1 MHILTNEL
9 IGKFQTRDP
18 IEIAKGLGVHVLYE
32 ELGMINGYY
41 NEIGDLKF
49 IHINNRLSEE
59 QQLFT
64 AAHELGHSILHE
76 RTNVLFLHAF
86 THERTGRMEH
96 EANVFATFLLISDEV
111 VEEYKHLSVPNLM
124 NMFNLNEQLII
135 DRFFN

>member
-1 MHILTNEL
+1 MYILTNEL
-9 IGKFQTRDP
+9 IEKFQSRDP
-18 IEIAKGLGVHVLYE
+18 IEIAKGLGIRVLYE

-59 QQLFT
+59 QQIFT

-111 VEEYKHLSVPNLM
+111 VEEYKHLSVPRLM
-124 NMFNLNEQLII
+124 TMYNLNEQLII

>member
-9 IGKFQTRDP
+9 IEKFQTRDP
-18 IEIAKGLGVHVLYE
+18 IVIARGMDIHVLYE
-32 ELGMINGYY
+32 ELGRINGYY

-49 IHINNRLSEE
+49 IHINNSLSEE
-59 QQLFT
+59 QQIFT

-96 EANVFATFLLISDEV
+96 EANLFATYLLISDEE
-111 VEEYKHLSVPNLM
+111 VEEYKHLSVPRLM
-124 NMFNLNEQLII
+124 TMYDLNEQLII
-135 DRFFN
+135 ERFFN

>member
-1 MHILTNEL
+1 MYILTNEL
-9 IGKFQTRDP
+9 IEKFQSRDP
-18 IEIAKGLGVHVLYE
+18 IEIAKGLGIRVLYE

-59 QQLFT
+59 QQIFT

-86 THERTGRMEH
+86 THERTGRMEY
-96 EANVFATFLLISDEV
+96 EANLFATFLLISDEV
-111 VEEYKHLSVPNLM
+111 VEEYKHLSVPRLM
-124 NMFNLNEQLII
+124 TMYNLNEQLII

>member
-1 MHILTNEL
+1 MYILTNEL
-9 IGKFQTRDP
+9 IEKFQSRDP
-18 IEIAKGLGVHVLYE
+18 IEIAKGLGIRLLYE

-59 QQLFT
+59 QEIFT

-86 THERTGRMEH
+86 THERTGRMEY
-96 EANVFATFLLISDEV
+96 EANLFATFLLISDEV
-111 VEEYKHLSVPNLM
+111 VEEYKHLSVPRLM
-124 NMFNLNEQLII
+124 TMYNLNEQLII